1 MNGRAT
7 VTYLRAQLLTPLFF
21 LILGC
26 GGDDSRAVMGSD
38 SGAADGSIEDVSAG
52 NDGNASETDG
62 AGGESGSLLDAR
74 GAGDASASRD
84 EGAGE
89 GTMSDATGA
98 TDAAALAD
106 VESSADV
113 SGDQSSS
120 GDARVP
126 DGGNGHAISTVFLIL
141 MENHDWSAIKGSAS
155 APYING
161 TLLPSASHAEQ
172 YYNPPAIHPSLPNYL
187 WLEAGQNFGILDDN
201 DPSTNHQATT
211 MHLVTQMTGA
221 GVTWRA
227 YEEDIPGTAC
237 PLSNTGNYA
246 VRHDPFVYFD
256 DITTGPAASCT
267 QNVRPYTE
275 LAADLAA
282 NSVARYNFITPN
294 VCDDMHDDKS
304 NNSTCAS
311 TDSVRDGDTW
321 LSTEVPKI
329 QASAAY
335 KNGGAIF
342 ITWDEGEGDDGPIG
356 MIVLSPL
363 AKGAAYSSS
372 THYSHSS
379 TLRTMQT
386 IFGLSPFLGDAANA
400 TDLRD
405 LFATFP

>member
-1 MNGRAT
+1 MNPFRLMPLAT
-7 VTYLRAQLLTPLFF
+7 APLFV
-21 LILGC
+21 LLAC
-26 GGDDSRAVMGSD
+26 GGDDVASGMGAE
-38 SGAADGSIEDVSAG
+38 SGAADGSVESDGSGPKMEGGGVDSTGSPLDAGGASDASSAG
-52 NDGNASETDG
+52 DQDT
-62 AGGESGSLLDAR
+62 
-74 GAGDASASRD
+74 
-84 EGAGE
+84 
-89 GTMSDATGA
+89 
-98 TDAAALAD
+98 
-106 VESSADV
+106 
-113 SGDQSSS
+113 GDQSTSDGALVS
-120 GDARVP
+120 DA
-126 DGGNGHAISTVFLIL
+126 GNGHAIRTVFLIL

-172 YYNPPAIHPSLPNYL
+172 YFNPPGIHPSLPNYL

-201 DPSTNHQATT
+201 DPSTNHQSTT
-211 MHLVTQMTGA
+211 MHLATQMKNA

-256 DITTGPAASCT
+256 DITTGPSASCT

-275 LAADLAA
+275 LATDLAA
-282 NSVARYNFITPN
+282 NSVAQYNFITPN

-311 TDSVRDGDTW
+311 TDSVHDGDAW

-363 AKGAAYSSS
+363 AKSGGYSNM

-379 TLRTMQT
+379 TLRTMQA